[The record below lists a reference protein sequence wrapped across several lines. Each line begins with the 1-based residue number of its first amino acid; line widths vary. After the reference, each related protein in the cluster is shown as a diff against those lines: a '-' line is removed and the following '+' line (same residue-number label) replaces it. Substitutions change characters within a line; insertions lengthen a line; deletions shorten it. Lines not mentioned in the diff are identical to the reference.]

1 MKNIIIYTTNDKIV
15 SLHLVNKIVSL
26 KKFKNCNI
34 DILISKPN
42 FIRKIKIL
50 IVIFFFGSLKD
61 LIKNIKNS
69 ISINQILSQ
78 NKNCKIIKSVN
89 KEYDIGLSVYNI
101 VKIKL
106 QKFKIYNF
114 HLGSLKYQ
122 RGSFIFFYKFIKN
135 WKKITL
141 SFHEITEKF
150 DVGEIIN
157 EKEIILE
164 KDCKATD
171 IIFAYLSNLDF
182 LEESL
187 NKISN
192 TNNKQYNDYEKLLLV
207 PSFMGL
213 FKYIF
218 KFFFKVKR

>member
-1 MKNIIIYTTNDKIV
+1 M
-15 SLHLVNKIVSL
+15 
-26 KKFKNCNI
+26 
-34 DILISKPN
+34 
-42 FIRKIKIL
+42 
-50 IVIFFFGSLKD
+50 
-61 LIKNIKNS
+61 
-69 ISINQILSQ
+69 SQ

-171 IIFAYLSNLDF
+171 IIFAYLSHLDF
-182 LEESL
+182 
-187 NKISN
+187 
-192 TNNKQYNDYEKLLLV
+192 
-207 PSFMGL
+207 
-213 FKYIF
+213 
-218 KFFFKVKR
+218 

>member
-135 WKKITL
+135 WKKL
-141 SFHEITEKF
+141 PC
-150 DVGEIIN
+150 
-157 EKEIILE
+157 L
-164 KDCKATD
+164 
-171 IIFAYLSNLDF
+171 F
-182 LEESL
+182 L
-187 NKISN
+187 
-192 TNNKQYNDYEKLLLV
+192 NNR
-207 PSFMGL
+207 
-213 FKYIF
+213 
-218 KFFFKVKR
+218 KV